1 MLAAKG
7 AVGVSA
13 GDGQRYGSYRLG
25 GDFGESGLNTI
36 PDEWRAL
43 RGYFPASVSGNSF
56 YLGSVEYRMPLVWL
70 DRGFNTY
77 PLFLRYMSAAV
88 FVDVGNAFDE
98 FYNIGRRPLLGMGA
112 ELKTSIVISW
122 GQGLTLRTGYG
133 FSPLGDGIPLGA
145 LEGFYFWLGSSF

>member
-1 MLAAKG
+1 
-7 AVGVSA
+7 
-13 GDGQRYGSYRLG
+13 
-25 GDFGESGLNTI
+25 
-36 PDEWRAL
+36 
-43 RGYFPASVSGNSF
+43 
-56 YLGSVEYRMPLVWL
+56 MPIVWF

-77 PLFLRYMSAAV
+77 PLFLRYVSAAV

-98 FYNIGRRPLLGMGA
+98 FYNIGRTPLVGMGA

-133 FSPLGDGIPLGA
+133 FAPLGDGIPLGA